1 MKTFVISLI
10 FRSLIMSAVS
20 ALYALTVKKIGETYS
35 PKWRFLSYKILLL
48 SFLVFLP
55 SFGKKHI
62 IEVSDSAVNAT
73 IINSSSNTF
82 AFNFYKLLFIIWI
95 LGAAIYILKAF
106 LSHVSFMSKL
116 NASSQPVCDREILNF
131 INENSVT
138 KRKCSAVIYQNAS
151 TPMSIGVFHPIIIL
165 PDDFET
171 DENSVFA
178 LLHELNHIK
187 RFDTVFRFAEILCA
201 AVHWFN
207 PYIPLFLKNAEHE
220 CEVSCDEM
228 TVKDFTQSQKENYC
242 RLLISCA
249 GRKTPPCASA
259 TAFSL
264 SGEKLKNRM
273 SEILF
278 SKSRKTL
285 CVLSVLLTLLCSV
298 SAFAVGTKS
307 TKNIVESA
315 DVTYTTFLYESEEFI
330 NTTSVSVFQNE
341 AQINYSDSYLTSSDT
356 GQVTYTTAVSIPD
369 DETHIYYTTT
379 VPAQFDTTVS
389 ATAEAAN

>member
-10 FRSLIMSAVS
+10 FRSVLMSVIS
-20 ALYALTVKKIGETYS
+20 ALYALAVKKIGEAYS

-48 SFLVFLP
+48 GFLVFLP

-62 IEVSDSAVNAT
+62 IEISESAANAAV
-73 IINSSSNTF
+73 INGSSNTF
-82 AFNFYKLLFIIWI
+82 KIDFYKLLFCIWI
-95 LGAAIYILKAF
+95 LFAAIYILKAL

-116 NASSQPVCDREILNF
+116 NDLSQPVCDSEILNF
-131 INENSVT
+131 INESSVK
-138 KRKCSAVIYQNAS
+138 KRKCSAVIYKNAS
-151 TPMSIGVFHPIIIL
+151 TPMSIGVFYPVIIL
-165 PDDFET
+165 PEDFYI
-171 DENSVFA
+171 DENSGFA

-187 RFDTVFRFAEILCA
+187 RFDTIFRFAEILCG

-207 PYIPLFLKNAEHE
+207 PYISLFLKNAEHE

-228 TVKDFTQSQKENYC
+228 TVKGFTQSQKENYC
-242 RLLISCA
+242 RLLICCA
-249 GRKTPPCASA
+249 GKKTPSCSSA

-278 SKSRKTL
+278 SKRRKTL
-285 CVLSVLLTLLCSV
+285 CVFSVLLTLLCCI

-315 DVTYTTFLYESEEFI
+315 DTTYTTFIDESEDII
-330 NTTSVSVFQNE
+330 NTTSVSAFQNE
-341 AQINYSDSYLTSSDT
+341 AQINYSDSNPTSSYSDRI
-356 GQVTYTTAVSIPD
+356 TYTTAVSIPD
-369 DETHIYYTTT
+369 DENQVLYTTT
-379 VPAQFDTTVS
+379 VPAQYNTTLL
-389 ATAEAAN
+389 ATDEMSD